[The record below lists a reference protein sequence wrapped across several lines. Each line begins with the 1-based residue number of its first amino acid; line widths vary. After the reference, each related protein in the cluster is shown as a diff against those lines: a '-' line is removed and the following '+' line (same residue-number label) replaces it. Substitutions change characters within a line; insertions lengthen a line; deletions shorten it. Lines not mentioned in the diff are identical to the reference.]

1 MTVKL
6 VVAIVGPEKTD
17 NLMDIARSAGA
28 TGATILAN
36 GRGDGM
42 FRKKGVL
49 ALELT
54 QQRDVLLFLVPEAR
68 SQGVLDCLVEAG
80 EFDDSPETGVAFL
93 LDVEQVHGLRGQ
105 FGPDSE

>member
-36 GRGDGM
+36 GRGEGCSGKRGAWTGADP
-42 FRKKGVL
+42 
-49 ALELT
+49 A
-54 QQRDVLLFLVPEAR
+54 AR
-68 SQGVLDCLVEAG
+68 R
-80 EFDDSPETGVAFL
+80 VAFP
-93 LDVEQVHGLRGQ
+93 GA
-105 FGPDSE
+105 